1 MKRVSVEGLSERLDK
16 EFPDEQLNADIE
28 RFKAGLMS
36 DDEEKSKFRDALV
49 KACNERIQDLA
60 FALEYKRIDEVT
72 DEEFDVILEV
82 IGVELKLIEEIDN
95 YFGWKPPKN

>member
-1 MKRVSVEGLSERLDK
+1 MGRASVEGLSERLDK

-28 RFKAGLMS
+28 RYKAGLMA
-36 DDEEKSKFRDALV
+36 DDLEKSRLRDKLADAYL
-49 KACNERIQDLA
+49 ERLQDLA
-60 FALEYKRIDEVT
+60 FALEYERIDEVT